1 MINRPKGTKDV
12 LPNEIAK
19 YNYFEQTARKVFA
32 KYNFKEIRTPVFEH
46 TELFVR
52 GVGESSDIVNKEMY
66 TFKDKA
72 DRSLTLKPEG
82 TASIARAVIEN
93 GLDNEAMPLKLF
105 SYVPCFRYEK
115 PQSGRLREHH
125 QFSIEAYGSNEAS
138 LDVEVMGLVS
148 EIFNQLNFTNYEL
161 NINSIGCAKCRKT
174 YIEKLKEY
182 YTPFVNNLCE
192 DCKRRFQQNP
202 LRLLDCKESSCTAI
216 KENAP
221 KPKDYLC
228 EDCKKHF
235 DEVKLLLEASKIPY
249 KINPILVRG
258 LDYYTKTVFEFMTTE
273 EGALGTICGG
283 GRYDGL
289 LEELGGK
296 PLSGVGVGLGEERIL
311 ILLEKNKIDIPQE
324 DALDLFVATTDK
336 QKLPFVMQLVNLL
349 RNKNFK
355 VDYDQCG
362 RSLKSQMK
370 FADKIGAK
378 NIVVIGDN
386 EINTFTVQL
395 KNMKTGAVKT
405 DKINNISKLIK

>member
-182 YTPFVNNLCE
+182 YTPFVNSLCE

-324 DALDLFVATTDK
+324 DAIDLFVATTDN

-386 EINTFTVQL
+386 EINTFTVQV

>member
-249 KINPILVRG
+249 KINPILARG

-386 EINTFTVQL
+386 EINTFTVQV

>member
-1 MINRPKGTKDV
+1 M
-12 LPNEIAK
+12 
-19 YNYFEQTARKVFA
+19 
-32 KYNFKEIRTPVFEH
+32 
-46 TELFVR
+46 
-52 GVGESSDIVNKEMY
+52 
-66 TFKDKA
+66 
-72 DRSLTLKPEG
+72 
-82 TASIARAVIEN
+82 
-93 GLDNEAMPLKLF
+93 
-105 SYVPCFRYEK
+105 
-115 PQSGRLREHH
+115 
-125 QFSIEAYGSNEAS
+125 
-138 LDVEVMGLVS
+138 
-148 EIFNQLNFTNYEL
+148 
-161 NINSIGCAKCRKT
+161 
-174 YIEKLKEY
+174 
-182 YTPFVNNLCE
+182 
-192 DCKRRFQQNP
+192 
-202 LRLLDCKESSCTAI
+202 
-216 KENAP
+216 
-221 KPKDYLC
+221 C

-249 KINPILVRG
+249 KINPILARG

-386 EINTFTVQL
+386 EINTFTVQV

>member
-12 LPNEIAK
+12 LPSEIAK
-19 YNYFEQTARKVFA
+19 YNYFEKTARKVFA
-32 KYNFKEIRTPVFEH
+32 KFNFKEIRTPVFEH

-105 SYVPCFRYEK
+105 SFVPCFRYEK

-148 EIFNQLNFTNYEL
+148 EIFNQLNFTNYQL
-161 NINSIGCAKCRKT
+161 NINSIGCANCRKT

-182 YTPFVNNLCE
+182 YAPFVNRLCE
-192 DCKRRFQQNP
+192 DCKRRFEQNP
-202 LRLLDCKESSCTAI
+202 LRLLDCKESSCIAI

-228 EDCKKHF
+228 EDCKNHF
-235 DEVKLLLEASKIPY
+235 DEVKLLLEAAKIPY
-249 KINPILVRG
+249 KVNPSLVRG

-289 LEELGGK
+289 LEDLGGK

-311 ILLEKNKIDIPQE
+311 ILLEKNNVKIPEEETI
-324 DALDLFVATTDK
+324 DLFIASTDK
-336 QKLPFVMQLVNLL
+336 QKLPFVMQLVNVL
-349 RNKNFK
+349 RAKNLK

-362 RSLKSQMK
+362 RSLKAQMK

-386 EINTFTVQL
+386 EINTFTVQV
-395 KNMKTGAVKT
+395 KNMKTGEVKT